1 MQHNIIDEAK
11 SLRKYLH
18 QHPELSCFEENTSRH
33 LIERLKSECTPDE
46 LIVFKQYG
54 VAAIFKGDKP
64 GKSVLIRGDFD
75 ALPIQEIN
83 DFAHKSLT
91 EGVSHKCGH
100 DGHAS
105 ILYALARYLSLER
118 PEKGDAILLFQPAE
132 ENGEG
137 AKGIIND
144 PLFDSLKPDYAV
156 ALHNLPGYDL
166 HKVVWRSGTFTA
178 AANSIIIKL
187 TGKTSHAAE
196 PEFGINPAL
205 AMAEITQLI
214 LDQNQPDL
222 DTDDFRIATP
232 IYTTMGDQA
241 YGVSAG
247 YGELHFTLRA
257 WDNQVIRDHE
267 KKCENIARQVAG
279 AHDLKIEIE
288 WTQSFFANFND
299 ERVIAAIKDA
309 AAAGGYET
317 EQRATP
323 FKWGEDFGIFTEQ
336 FPGAMFGIGSGKDCP
351 ALHNPDYDFPDE
363 LIETGM
369 VIFKEI
375 ISQLQD

>member
-1 MQHNIIDEAK
+1 MLHNIIDEAK

-46 LIVFKQYG
+46 LIVFKHYG

-91 EGVSHKCGH
+91 QGVSHKCGH

-118 PEKGDAILLFQPAE
+118 LERGEAILLFQPAE

-222 DTDDFRIATP
+222 DADDFRIATP

-257 WDNQVIRDHE
+257 WDNQVMRDHE
-267 KKCENIARQVAG
+267 KKCEDIARQVAG

-336 FPGAMFGIGSGKDCP
+336 FPGAMFGIGSGKNCP

-369 VIFKEI
+369 IIFKEI

>member
-11 SLRKYLH
+11 SLRRYLH

-33 LIERLKSECTPDE
+33 LIERLKSDCSPDE
-46 LIVFKQYG
+46 LIVFKHYG
-54 VAAIFKGDKP
+54 IAAIFRGKEP
-64 GKSVLIRGDFD
+64 GKNVLIRGDFD

-83 DFAHKSLT
+83 DFEHKSRN

-105 ILYALARYLSLER
+105 ILYGLARQLSLER
-118 PEKGDAILLFQPAE
+118 PERGDAILLFQPAE
-132 ENGEG
+132 ENGAG

-144 PLFDSLKPDYAV
+144 PLFESIKPDYAV

-166 HKVVWRSGTFTA
+166 HTVVWRSGTFTA
-178 AANSIIIKL
+178 AANSIVIKL
-187 TGKTSHAAE
+187 NGKTSHAAE
-196 PEFGINPAL
+196 PELGINPAL

-214 LDQNQPDL
+214 LKENQPDL
-222 DTDDFRIATP
+222 NADDFRIATP

-257 WDNQVIRDHE
+257 WENQVIWEHE
-267 KKCENIARQVAG
+267 KKCERIARQVAG
-279 AHDLKIEIE
+279 AHKLEIQIE
-288 WTQSFFANFND
+288 WTQSFFANFNH
-299 ERVIAAIKDA
+299 ERVITAIKGA
-309 AAAGGYET
+309 AVAGGLKT

-323 FKWGEDFGIFTEQ
+323 FKWGEDFGIFTER

-363 LIETGM
+363 LIQTGM
-369 VIFKEI
+369 IIFREI

>member
-1 MQHNIIDEAK
+1 MLHNIIDEAK

-46 LIVFKQYG
+46 LIVFKHYG

-91 EGVSHKCGH
+91 QGVSHKCGH

-118 PEKGDAILLFQPAE
+118 LERGEAILLFQPAE

-222 DTDDFRIATP
+222 DADDFRIATP

-257 WDNQVIRDHE
+257 WDNQVMRDHE
-267 KKCENIARQVAG
+267 KKCEDIARQVAG

-317 EQRATP
+317 EQRASP

-336 FPGAMFGIGSGKDCP
+336 FPGAMFGIGSGKNCP

-369 VIFKEI
+369 IIFKEI

>member
-11 SLRKYLH
+11 SLRRYLH

-33 LIERLKSECTPDE
+33 LIERLKSDCSPDE
-46 LIVFKQYG
+46 LIVFKHYG
-54 VAAIFKGDKP
+54 IAAIFRGKEP
-64 GKSVLIRGDFD
+64 GKNVLIRGDFD

-83 DFAHKSLT
+83 DFEHKSRN

-105 ILYALARYLSLER
+105 ILYALARQLSLER
-118 PEKGDAILLFQPAE
+118 PERGDAILLFQPAE
-132 ENGEG
+132 ENGAG

-144 PLFDSLKPDYAV
+144 PLFESIKPDYAV

-166 HKVVWRSGTFTA
+166 HTVVWRSGTFTA
-178 AANSIIIKL
+178 AANSIVIKL
-187 TGKTSHAAE
+187 NGKTSHAAE
-196 PEFGINPAL
+196 PELGINPAL

-214 LDQNQPDL
+214 LKENQPDL
-222 DTDDFRIATP
+222 NADDFRIATP

-257 WDNQVIRDHE
+257 WENQVIREHE
-267 KKCENIARQVAG
+267 KKCERIARQVAG
-279 AHDLKIEIE
+279 AHKLEIQIE
-288 WTQSFFANFND
+288 WTQSFFANFNH
-299 ERVIAAIKDA
+299 ERVITAIKGA
-309 AAAGGYET
+309 AVAGGLKT

-323 FKWGEDFGIFTEQ
+323 FKWGEDFGIFTER

-363 LIETGM
+363 LIQTGM
-369 VIFKEI
+369 IIFREI